1 MNSIV
6 RNYLSKARAGETI
19 YITDVRRSFERLEA
33 DKRIRLNIVLTTPE
47 GNDRRFNLVVPRF
60 DPHAQGEA
68 AEERAFI
75 VEYFLAELYNILSS
89 LGARSIRFFD
99 PMEEKKRIS
108 LQNVPSRVWD

>member
-1 MNSIV
+1 MNPTV
-6 RNYLSKARAGETI
+6 RSYLSKARAGETI

-89 LGARSIRFFD
+89 LGAR
-99 PMEEKKRIS
+99 
-108 LQNVPSRVWD
+108 